1 MNKIFITRK
10 IPEEAIKML
19 KERYKVHINRE
30 DRQLSKIEIIKRVKD
45 IDAILPLLTDK
56 IDKEVIAATKCLKV
70 IANYAVGFDNIDIK
84 EATRK
89 GIIVTNTPGVLTE
102 ATADLAWS
110 LLFATARRIAEG
122 DRFMRDKK
130 FKGWQPTLLLGY
142 DIYGKTLGIIGTGR
156 IGTAFALRSKGFNMR
171 VLYFSRSKN
180 ILMEKKLKAKK
191 VTLKKLL
198 AESDFISLHLPL
210 TKETHHL
217 IEKTEIEL
225 MKKTAILV
233 NTSRGEVLDEIA
245 LANALKNN
253 IIAGAGL
260 DVFEREPSIT
270 KKLLQLKNVTL
281 TPHIGSAT
289 YQTRTKMAIM
299 AAQSIIDV
307 LEGKT
312 PKNIVNK

>member
-122 DRFMRDKK
+122 DRFIRDKK

-217 IEKTEIEL
+217 IGKTEIEL

-233 NTSRGEVLDEIA
+233 NTSRGEILDEIT

>member
-312 PKNIVNK
+312 PKNIINK